1 MQQAR
6 RLIALAGN
14 LGSAE
19 LVDLLGCVNN
29 SFAYPAKA
37 DLLVLS
43 STVLKDRL
51 LRLSKPGPVDSW
63 F

>member
-6 RLIALAGN
+6 RLIALASD

-19 LVDLLGCVNN
+19 LVDPLSRVNN
-29 SFAYPAKA
+29 SFAHLAMAHLP
-37 DLLVLS
+37 VLS

-51 LRLSKPGPVDSW
+51 LWLSKPGPVDSW